1 MSVLMKVLLA
11 WWLMFI
17 AFLLLVPFGIVK
29 DKTLSFSNDS
39 CKASFISATSEGALN
54 GDVPGG

>member
-1 MSVLMKVLLA
+1 MLLA
-11 WWLMFI
+11 WRLVFI

-29 DKTLSFSNDS
+29 EKTESFSNDS
-39 CKASFISATSEGALN
+39 CRASFISATSEGALN